1 MTSDLASANP
11 IDIQI
16 TLNGV
21 GLPGTDPSTWSGPKG
36 DMISF
41 QVVPEFGSVA
51 SLILV
56 IAVISVV
63 AVTAKTRGFL
73 KL

>member
-1 MTSDLASANP
+1 MTSNLASANP
-11 IDIQI
+11 VDIQV

-21 GLPGTDPSTWSGPKG
+21 GLPGTDPSTWTGPTG
-36 DMISF
+36 DVVNF
-41 QVVPEFGSVA
+41 HVVPEFGPIA
-51 SLILV
+51 SLVLV
-56 IAVISVV
+56 IAIISVV